1 MAREVMF
8 RPVRIARAS
17 DEVVQ
22 QVKALIFGGTLGPGD
37 QLPSEKE
44 LAVQF
49 GLSRVTV
56 RDALRVLESQ
66 GLIAIKVG
74 ARGGAFVAS
83 PSTQPVT
90 DSLATMLRL
99 QRATIGDLTEA
110 RMVVETR
117 VASLAAERA
126 APADVAAMERAIASA
141 RAGRAAGD
149 PFFVPHSIAFHLAL
163 AQASRN
169 QVLLFTVES
178 FRTLFHE
185 ALAKLL
191 PADDMA
197 ERAIADHQRI
207 LDAIKA
213 RDRTRAERLMHEHLA
228 YFAKRVGKARASQGP
243 RVR

>member
-1 MAREVMF
+1 MPREVMF

-83 PSTQPVT
+83 PSTQPVS
-90 DSLATMLRL
+90 DRS
-99 QRATIGDLTEA
+99 E
-110 RMVVETR
+110 
-117 VASLAAERA
+117 ER
-126 APADVAAMERAIASA
+126 
-141 RAGRAAGD
+141 
-149 PFFVPHSIAFHLAL
+149 
-163 AQASRN
+163 
-169 QVLLFTVES
+169 
-178 FRTLFHE
+178 
-185 ALAKLL
+185 
-191 PADDMA
+191 
-197 ERAIADHQRI
+197 
-207 LDAIKA
+207 
-213 RDRTRAERLMHEHLA
+213 
-228 YFAKRVGKARASQGP
+228 RVGEG
-243 RVR
+243 